1 MRQSLNSWRM
11 IDTCEHCFFM
21 NFVLTHIIGAI
32 NSLICAG
39 ILPTRYLNVIFKRTL
54 NHGSIK
60 PSVIAFDVTVLLVSI
75 PIVIMNVKC
84 SILNLQHFILMFF
97 NVILSVVFSMVHHC
111 IFWVCDDKLIETY
124 RFLLFPT
131 SICITTVYEVRSFII
146 RWIVLL

>member
-1 MRQSLNSWRM
+1 M
-11 IDTCEHCFFM
+11 IDACEHCFFM

-39 ILPTRYLNVIFKRTL
+39 ILPTGYLNVIFKRTL
-54 NHGSIK
+54 NHCSIK
-60 PSVIAFDVTVLLVSI
+60 PSVIAFDVTVLLIGI

-111 IFWVCDDKLIETY
+111 IF
-124 RFLLFPT
+124 
-131 SICITTVYEVRSFII
+131 
-146 RWIVLL
+146 